1 MRFCTPP
8 QVIAL
13 PLLAVGTAAL
23 LTTQTCMCLEVTTL
37 TMMSQE
43 AQRMRIIHCLGSFG
57 GTTLP
62 QAAGSR
68 SEQRATCPQSWR
80 LCQVKHCVP
89 YSFDNNLYSFYMHLL
104 VI

>member
-1 MRFCTPP
+1 MRFYSPP

-13 PLLAVGTAAL
+13 PLHGVGTAAL
-23 LTTQTCMCLEVTTL
+23 LTTQTSMCSEVTTL

-80 LCQVKHCVP
+80 LCQVKHCVS
-89 YSFDNNLYSFYMHLL
+89 YSFEKNLTKIYMYLL